1 MKHLTFLK
9 TGLLAV
15 ALMVGSGSVWA
26 ETVTY
31 EITAKNTLTTTG
43 TAPSGSSATLVET
56 YGTSKQMT
64 SGNSQ
69 TVTLSGYSGY
79 KITSITLSMRSNA
92 SAGSGNFIYKVDNG
106 VDQTIISTN
115 TFNNA
120 AWYGAW
126 SASYVNV
133 TKAVDIIC
141 GNTSTVLKISA
152 TVNSLYCTSYSL
164 TYEPIIL
171 DCEPSNLAFPSDES
185 VIKSVTDASF
195 IISAN
200 SLNETTDIEYSSSNL
215 DVATVNIATGEVTIV
230 GEGNTII
237 TASQESGTYNSV
249 EYCAGT
255 DSYELIIEPL
265 AAPVAVAANAISQSS
280 FTANWEVITGAE
292 EYELT
297 VFTGTIAL
305 NEDFNGFTAGTPNS
319 GANSSDV
326 STSLNTYTKVEGW
339 TGDKIYQAGGT
350 IKMGGSSALGYIVTP
365 ELDLLGVDYTLIFKA
380 MAWSGDET
388 DLKIYLDDTLIETV
402 SELNNDAS
410 YTLKP
415 YSVTITG
422 GTATSKIKFEGKQ
435 ASKSRFFLED
445 VKISDLQQ
453 ISGSPFTVTGTSKD
467 ITGLTADTDYYYTV
481 KAIAGS
487 HVSDESNEIKV
498 TTGPLT
504 SLENATANFAI
515 RVNNSKIMFN
525 ATAGEL
531 IEIYNIAGQ
540 KIISQIAND
549 GLNTIPVTNK
559 GVLVVKVGEI
569 IAKVVN

>member
-9 TGLLAV
+9 TWLLAV
-15 ALMVGSGSVWA
+15 ALMVAGSGSVWA

-185 VIKSVTDASF
+185 VIK
-195 IISAN
+195 
-200 SLNETTDIEYSSSNL
+200 
-215 DVATVNIATGEVTIV
+215 
-230 GEGNTII
+230 
-237 TASQESGTYNSV
+237 
-249 EYCAGT
+249 
-255 DSYELIIEPL
+255 
-265 AAPVAVAANAISQSS
+265 
-280 FTANWEVITGAE
+280 
-292 EYELT
+292 
-297 VFTGTIAL
+297 
-305 NEDFNGFTAGTPNS
+305 
-319 GANSSDV
+319 
-326 STSLNTYTKVEGW
+326 
-339 TGDKIYQAGGT
+339 
-350 IKMGGSSALGYIVTP
+350 
-365 ELDLLGVDYTLIFKA
+365 
-380 MAWSGDET
+380 
-388 DLKIYLDDTLIETV
+388 
-402 SELNNDAS
+402 
-410 YTLKP
+410 
-415 YSVTITG
+415 
-422 GTATSKIKFEGKQ
+422 
-435 ASKSRFFLED
+435 
-445 VKISDLQQ
+445 
-453 ISGSPFTVTGTSKD
+453 
-467 ITGLTADTDYYYTV
+467 
-481 KAIAGS
+481 
-487 HVSDESNEIKV
+487 
-498 TTGPLT
+498 
-504 SLENATANFAI
+504 
-515 RVNNSKIMFN
+515 
-525 ATAGEL
+525 
-531 IEIYNIAGQ
+531 
-540 KIISQIAND
+540 
-549 GLNTIPVTNK
+549 
-559 GVLVVKVGEI
+559 
-569 IAKVVN
+569 